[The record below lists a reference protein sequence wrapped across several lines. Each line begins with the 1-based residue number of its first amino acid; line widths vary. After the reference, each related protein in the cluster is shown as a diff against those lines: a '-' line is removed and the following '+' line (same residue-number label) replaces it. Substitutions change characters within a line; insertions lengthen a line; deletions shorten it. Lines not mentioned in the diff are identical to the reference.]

1 MNKIIKNKEDA
12 PSSFYQRFRAFVR
25 NILFIKPKNIEDV
38 TEVLESSLSSD
49 IIDEVAFSIAENA
62 IKLRATSVKE
72 IMIPKVEMV
81 TVDVNESQDVFI
93 NRIIESGHSRYPVMG
108 ENKNEVKGLLL
119 AKDILPALHSKT
131 PISLEKVTRN
141 VKVVPENKKADTM
154 LEEFKN
160 DRSHM
165 AVVIDEYGSVS
176 GLITIEDVLEEL
188 VGEIEDEHDT
198 GDVDELIQVSPTEYI
213 ADARLDINVF
223 EKKFDL
229 KFDDLDA
236 ETVGGL
242 FIHKLGLLPKVG
254 DRIEVNNM
262 TLAVTAADK
271 RKVKKIGITINK
283 PASD

>member
-1 MNKIIKNKEDA
+1 MKSEEEKPPSIAFKKLKNLI
-12 PSSFYQRFRAFVR
+12 SF
-25 NILFIKPKNIEDV
+25 KPKSLNEV
-38 TEVLESSLSSD
+38 SEVLQHALNTN
-49 IIDEVAFSIAENA
+49 IIDKEAQLIAEKA
-62 IKLRATSVKE
+62 IRLGDTTLKE

-141 VKVVPENKKADTM
+141 IKVVPENKKADTM

-283 PASD
+283 PTSD

>member
-1 MNKIIKNKEDA
+1 MKSEVEKPPSTAFKKLKNLI
-12 PSSFYQRFRAFVR
+12 SF
-25 NILFIKPKNIEDV
+25 KPKSLNEV
-38 TEVLESSLSSD
+38 SEVLQHALNTN
-49 IIDEVAFSIAENA
+49 IIDKEAQLIAEKA
-62 IKLRATSVKE
+62 IRLGDTTLKE

-141 VKVVPENKKADTM
+141 IKVVPENKKADTM

-254 DRIEVNNM
+254 DRIEINNM

-271 RKVKKIGITINK
+271 RKVKKIGITINN
-283 PASD
+283 PTSD

>member
-1 MNKIIKNKEDA
+1 MKSEEEKPPSTAFKKLKNLI
-12 PSSFYQRFRAFVR
+12 SF
-25 NILFIKPKNIEDV
+25 KPKSLNEV
-38 TEVLESSLSSD
+38 SEVLQHALNTN
-49 IIDEVAFSIAENA
+49 IIDKEAQLIAEKA
-62 IKLRATSVKE
+62 IRLGDTTLKE

-81 TVDVNESQDVFI
+81 TVDVNESQDIFI

-131 PISLEKVTRN
+131 PISLEKLTRN
-141 VKVVPENKKADTM
+141 IKVVPENKKADTM

-283 PASD
+283 STSD

>member
-1 MNKIIKNKEDA
+1 MKSEEEKPPSTAFKKLKNLI
-12 PSSFYQRFRAFVR
+12 SF
-25 NILFIKPKNIEDV
+25 KPNSLNEV
-38 TEVLESSLSSD
+38 SEVLQHALNTN
-49 IIDEVAFSIAENA
+49 IIDKEAQLIAEKA
-62 IKLRATSVKE
+62 IRLGDTTLKE

-141 VKVVPENKKADTM
+141 IKVVPENKKADTM

-188 VGEIEDEHDT
+188 VGEIEDEHDI

>member
-1 MNKIIKNKEDA
+1 MKSEEEKPPSTAFKKLKNLI
-12 PSSFYQRFRAFVR
+12 SF
-25 NILFIKPKNIEDV
+25 KPKSLNEV
-38 TEVLESSLSSD
+38 SEVLQHALNTN
-49 IIDEVAFSIAENA
+49 IIDKEAQLIAEKA
-62 IKLRATSVKE
+62 IRLGDTTLKE

-141 VKVVPENKKADTM
+141 IKVVPENKKADTM

>member
-1 MNKIIKNKEDA
+1 MKSEEEKPPSTAFKKLKNLI
-12 PSSFYQRFRAFVR
+12 SF
-25 NILFIKPKNIEDV
+25 KPNSLNEV
-38 TEVLESSLSSD
+38 SEVLQHALNTN
-49 IIDEVAFSIAENA
+49 IIDKEAQLIAEKA
-62 IKLRATSVKE
+62 IRLGDTTLKE

-81 TVDVNESQDVFI
+81 TVDVNESQDIFI

-141 VKVVPENKKADTM
+141 IKVVPENKKADTM

-283 PASD
+283 PTSD

>member
-1 MNKIIKNKEDA
+1 MKSEEEKPPSTAFKKLKNLI
-12 PSSFYQRFRAFVR
+12 SF
-25 NILFIKPKNIEDV
+25 KPKSLNEV
-38 TEVLESSLSSD
+38 SEVLQHALNTN
-49 IIDEVAFSIAENA
+49 IIDKEAQLIAEKA
-62 IKLRATSVKE
+62 IRLGDTTLKE

-131 PISLEKVTRN
+131 PISLDKVTRN
-141 VKVVPENKKADTM
+141 IKVVPENKKADTM

-283 PASD
+283 PTSD

>member
-1 MNKIIKNKEDA
+1 MKSEEEKPPSTAFKKLKNLI
-12 PSSFYQRFRAFVR
+12 SF
-25 NILFIKPKNIEDV
+25 KPNSLNEV
-38 TEVLESSLSSD
+38 SEVLQHALNTN
-49 IIDEVAFSIAENA
+49 IIDKEAQLIAEKA
-62 IKLRATSVKE
+62 IRLGDTTLKE

-93 NRIIESGHSRYPVMG
+93 SRIIESGHSRYPVMG

-141 VKVVPENKKADTM
+141 IKVVPENKKADTM

>member
-1 MNKIIKNKEDA
+1 MKSEEEKPPSTAFKKLKNLI
-12 PSSFYQRFRAFVR
+12 SF
-25 NILFIKPKNIEDV
+25 KPKSLN
-38 TEVLESSLSSD
+38 EVSEILQHALNTN
-49 IIDEVAFSIAENA
+49 IIDKEAQLIAEKA
-62 IKLRATSVKE
+62 IRLGDTTLKE

-141 VKVVPENKKADTM
+141 IKVVPENKKADTM

>member
-1 MNKIIKNKEDA
+1 MKSEEEKPPSTAFKKLKNLI
-12 PSSFYQRFRAFVR
+12 SF
-25 NILFIKPKNIEDV
+25 KPKSLNEV
-38 TEVLESSLSSD
+38 SEVLQHALNTN
-49 IIDEVAFSIAENA
+49 IIDKEAQLIAEKA
-62 IKLRATSVKE
+62 IRLGDTTLKE

-141 VKVVPENKKADTM
+141 IKVVPENKKADTM

-176 GLITIEDVLEEL
+176 GMITIEDVLEEL

-283 PASD
+283 PTSD

>member
-1 MNKIIKNKEDA
+1 MKSEEEKPPSTAFKKLKNLI
-12 PSSFYQRFRAFVR
+12 SF
-25 NILFIKPKNIEDV
+25 KPKSLNEV
-38 TEVLESSLSSD
+38 SEVLQHALNTN
-49 IIDEVAFSIAENA
+49 IIDKEAQLIAEKA
-62 IKLRATSVKE
+62 IRLGDTTLKE
-72 IMIPKVEMV
+72 IMIPNVEMV

-141 VKVVPENKKADTM
+141 IKVVPENKKADTM

>member
-1 MNKIIKNKEDA
+1 MKSEEEKPPSTAFKKLKNLI
-12 PSSFYQRFRAFVR
+12 SF
-25 NILFIKPKNIEDV
+25 KPNSLNEV
-38 TEVLESSLSSD
+38 SEVLQHALNTN
-49 IIDEVAFSIAENA
+49 IIDKEAQLIAEKA
-62 IKLRATSVKE
+62 IRLGDTTLKE

-141 VKVVPENKKADTM
+141 IKVVPENKKADTM

-229 KFDDLDA
+229 KFDELDA

>member
-1 MNKIIKNKEDA
+1 MKSEEEKP
-12 PSSFYQRFRAFVR
+12 PSSAFKKLK
-25 NILFIKPKNIEDV
+25 NLISFKPKSLNEV
-38 TEVLESSLSSD
+38 SEVLQHALNTN
-49 IIDEVAFSIAENA
+49 IIDKEAQLIAEKA
-62 IKLRATSVKE
+62 IRLGDTTLKE
-72 IMIPKVEMV
+72 IMIPNVEMV

-119 AKDILPALHSKT
+119 AKDILPALHSKM

-141 VKVVPENKKADTM
+141 IKVVPDNKKADTM

-283 PASD
+283 PSSD

>member
-1 MNKIIKNKEDA
+1 MKPEEEKPPSTAFKKLKNLI
-12 PSSFYQRFRAFVR
+12 SF
-25 NILFIKPKNIEDV
+25 KPNSLNEV
-38 TEVLESSLSSD
+38 SEVLQHALNTN
-49 IIDEVAFSIAENA
+49 IIDKEAQLIAEKA
-62 IKLRATSVKE
+62 IRLGDTTLKE

-141 VKVVPENKKADTM
+141 IKVVPENKKADTM

>member
-1 MNKIIKNKEDA
+1 MKSEEEKPPSTAFKKLKNLI
-12 PSSFYQRFRAFVR
+12 SF
-25 NILFIKPKNIEDV
+25 KPKSLDEV
-38 TEVLESSLSSD
+38 SEVLQHALNTN
-49 IIDEVAFSIAENA
+49 IIDKEAQLIAEKA
-62 IKLRATSVKE
+62 IRLGDTTLKE

-81 TVDVNESQDVFI
+81 TVNVNESQDVFI

-141 VKVVPENKKADTM
+141 IKVVPENKKADTM

-283 PASD
+283 PTSD

>member
-1 MNKIIKNKEDA
+1 MKSEEEKPPSTAFKKLKNLI
-12 PSSFYQRFRAFVR
+12 SF
-25 NILFIKPKNIEDV
+25 KPKSLNEV
-38 TEVLESSLSSD
+38 SEVLQHALNTN
-49 IIDEVAFSIAENA
+49 IIDKEAQLIAEKA
-62 IKLRATSVKE
+62 IRLGDTTLKE

-81 TVDVNESQDVFI
+81 TVDVNESQDILI

-131 PISLEKVTRN
+131 PISLEKLTRN
-141 VKVVPENKKADTM
+141 IKVVPENKKADTM

-283 PASD
+283 PTSD

>member
-1 MNKIIKNKEDA
+1 MKSEEEKPPSTAFKKLKNLI
-12 PSSFYQRFRAFVR
+12 SF
-25 NILFIKPKNIEDV
+25 KPKSLNEV
-38 TEVLESSLSSD
+38 SEVLQHALKTN
-49 IIDEVAFSIAENA
+49 IIDKEAQLIAEKA
-62 IKLRATSVKE
+62 IRLGDTTLKE

-131 PISLEKVTRN
+131 SISLEKVTRN
-141 VKVVPENKKADTM
+141 IKVVPENKKADTM

-283 PASD
+283 PTSD

>member
-1 MNKIIKNKEDA
+1 MKSEEEKPPSTAFKKLKNLI
-12 PSSFYQRFRAFVR
+12 SF
-25 NILFIKPKNIEDV
+25 KPKSLNEV
-38 TEVLESSLSSD
+38 SEVLQHALNTN
-49 IIDEVAFSIAENA
+49 IIDKEAQLIAEKA
-62 IKLRATSVKE
+62 IRLGDITLKE

-108 ENKNEVKGLLL
+108 ENKSEVKGLLL

-141 VKVVPENKKADTM
+141 IKVVPENKKADTM

>member
-1 MNKIIKNKEDA
+1 MKSEEEKP
-12 PSSFYQRFRAFVR
+12 PSTAFKKLKSLISF
-25 NILFIKPKNIEDV
+25 KPKSLNEV
-38 TEVLESSLSSD
+38 SEVLQHALNTN
-49 IIDEVAFSIAENA
+49 IIDKEAQLIAEKA
-62 IKLRATSVKE
+62 IRLGDTTLKE

-131 PISLEKVTRN
+131 PISLEKLTRN
-141 VKVVPENKKADTM
+141 IKVVPENKKADTM

-283 PASD
+283 PTSD

>member
-1 MNKIIKNKEDA
+1 MKSEEEKPPSTAFKKLKNLI
-12 PSSFYQRFRAFVR
+12 SF
-25 NILFIKPKNIEDV
+25 KPKSLNEV
-38 TEVLESSLSSD
+38 SEVLQHALNTN
-49 IIDEVAFSIAENA
+49 IIDKEAQLIAEKA
-62 IKLRATSVKE
+62 IRLGDTTLKE

-141 VKVVPENKKADTM
+141 IKIVPENKKADTM

-283 PASD
+283 PTSD

>member
-1 MNKIIKNKEDA
+1 MKSEEEKPPSTAFKKLKNLI
-12 PSSFYQRFRAFVR
+12 SF
-25 NILFIKPKNIEDV
+25 KPKSLNEV
-38 TEVLESSLSSD
+38 SEVLQHALNTN
-49 IIDEVAFSIAENA
+49 IIDKEAQLIAEKA
-62 IKLRATSVKE
+62 IRLGDTTLKE

-93 NRIIESGHSRYPVMG
+93 SRIIESGHSRYPVMG

-141 VKVVPENKKADTM
+141 IKVVPENKKADTM

-283 PASD
+283 PTSD

>member
-1 MNKIIKNKEDA
+1 MKSEEEKPPSTAFKKLKNLR
-12 PSSFYQRFRAFVR
+12 SF
-25 NILFIKPKNIEDV
+25 KPKSLNEV
-38 TEVLESSLSSD
+38 SEVLQHALNTN
-49 IIDEVAFSIAENA
+49 IIDKEAQLIAEKA
-62 IKLRATSVKE
+62 IRLGDTTLKE

-141 VKVVPENKKADTM
+141 IKVVPENKKADTM

-283 PASD
+283 PTSD

>member
-1 MNKIIKNKEDA
+1 MKSEEEKPPSTAFKKLKNLI
-12 PSSFYQRFRAFVR
+12 SF
-25 NILFIKPKNIEDV
+25 KPKSLNEV
-38 TEVLESSLSSD
+38 SEVLQHALNTN
-49 IIDEVAFSIAENA
+49 IIDKEAQLIAEKA
-62 IKLRATSVKE
+62 IRLGDTTLKE

-108 ENKNEVKGLLL
+108 ENKNEVTGLLL
-119 AKDILPALHSKT
+119 AKDILPALNSKT

-141 VKVVPENKKADTM
+141 IKVVPENKKADTM

-283 PASD
+283 PTSD

>member
-1 MNKIIKNKEDA
+1 MKSEEEKPPSTAFKKLKNLI
-12 PSSFYQRFRAFVR
+12 SF
-25 NILFIKPKNIEDV
+25 KPNSLNEV
-38 TEVLESSLSSD
+38 SEVLQHALNTN
-49 IIDEVAFSIAENA
+49 IIDKEAQLIAEKA
-62 IKLRATSVKE
+62 IRLGDTTLKE

-131 PISLEKVTRN
+131 PISLKKVTRN
-141 VKVVPENKKADTM
+141 IKVVPENKKADTM

-160 DRSHM
+160 DRSHL

>member
-1 MNKIIKNKEDA
+1 MKSEEDKPPSTAFKKLKNLI
-12 PSSFYQRFRAFVR
+12 SF
-25 NILFIKPKNIEDV
+25 KPKSLNEV
-38 TEVLESSLSSD
+38 SEVLQHALNTN
-49 IIDEVAFSIAENA
+49 IIDKEAQLIAEKA
-62 IKLRATSVKE
+62 IRLGDTTLKE

-131 PISLEKVTRN
+131 PISLEKLTRN
-141 VKVVPENKKADTM
+141 IKVVPENKKADTM

-283 PASD
+283 PTSD

>member
-1 MNKIIKNKEDA
+1 MKSEEEKPPSTAFKKLKNLI
-12 PSSFYQRFRAFVR
+12 SF
-25 NILFIKPKNIEDV
+25 KPKSLNEV
-38 TEVLESSLSSD
+38 SEVLQHALNTN
-49 IIDEVAFSIAENA
+49 IIDKEAELIAEKA
-62 IKLRATSVKE
+62 IRLGDTTLKE

-141 VKVVPENKKADTM
+141 IKVVPENKKADTM

-283 PASD
+283 PTSD

>member
-1 MNKIIKNKEDA
+1 MKSEEEKPPSTAFKKLKNLI
-12 PSSFYQRFRAFVR
+12 SF
-25 NILFIKPKNIEDV
+25 KPKSLNEV
-38 TEVLESSLSSD
+38 SEVLQHALNTN
-49 IIDEVAFSIAENA
+49 IIDKEAQLIAEKA
-62 IKLRATSVKE
+62 IRLGDTTLKE

-141 VKVVPENKKADTM
+141 IKVVPENKKADTM

-165 AVVIDEYGSVS
+165 AVVIDDYASVS

-283 PASD
+283 PTSD

>member
-1 MNKIIKNKEDA
+1 MKSEEEKPPSTAFKKLKNLI
-12 PSSFYQRFRAFVR
+12 SF
-25 NILFIKPKNIEDV
+25 KPKSLNEV
-38 TEVLESSLSSD
+38 SEVLQHALNTN
-49 IIDEVAFSIAENA
+49 IIDKEAQLIAEKA
-62 IKLRATSVKE
+62 IRLGDTTLKE

-131 PISLEKVTRN
+131 PISLEKVTRSI
-141 VKVVPENKKADTM
+141 KVVPENKKADTM

-213 ADARLDINVF
+213 ADAKLDINVF

-283 PASD
+283 PTSD

>member
-1 MNKIIKNKEDA
+1 MKSEEEKPPSIAFKKLKNLI
-12 PSSFYQRFRAFVR
+12 SF
-25 NILFIKPKNIEDV
+25 KPKSLNEV
-38 TEVLESSLSSD
+38 SEVLQHALNTN
-49 IIDEVAFSIAENA
+49 IIDKEAQLIAEKA
-62 IKLRATSVKE
+62 IRLGDTTLKE
-72 IMIPKVEMV
+72 IMIPNVEMV
-81 TVDVNESQDVFI
+81 TVDVNESQDVFM

-131 PISLEKVTRN
+131 SISLEKVTRN
-141 VKVVPENKKADTM
+141 IKVVPENKKADTM

-283 PASD
+283 STSD

>member
-1 MNKIIKNKEDA
+1 MKSEEEKPPSTAFKKLKNLI
-12 PSSFYQRFRAFVR
+12 SF
-25 NILFIKPKNIEDV
+25 KPKSLNEV
-38 TEVLESSLSSD
+38 SEVLQHALNTN
-49 IIDEVAFSIAENA
+49 IIDKEAQLIAEKA
-62 IKLRATSVKE
+62 IRLGDTTLKE

-141 VKVVPENKKADTM
+141 IKVVPENKKADTM

-198 GDVDELIQVSPTEYI
+198 GDVDELIQVSPSEYI

-283 PASD
+283 PTSD

>member
-1 MNKIIKNKEDA
+1 MKSEEEKPPSTTFKKLKNLI
-12 PSSFYQRFRAFVR
+12 SF
-25 NILFIKPKNIEDV
+25 KPKSLNEV
-38 TEVLESSLSSD
+38 SEVLQHALNTN
-49 IIDEVAFSIAENA
+49 IIDKEAQLIAEKA
-62 IKLRATSVKE
+62 IRLGDTTLKE

-141 VKVVPENKKADTM
+141 IKVVPENKKADTM

-283 PASD
+283 PTSD

>member
-1 MNKIIKNKEDA
+1 MKSEEEKPPSTAFKKLKNLI
-12 PSSFYQRFRAFVR
+12 SF
-25 NILFIKPKNIEDV
+25 KPKSLNEV
-38 TEVLESSLSSD
+38 SEVLQHALNTN
-49 IIDEVAFSIAENA
+49 IIDKEAQLIAEKA
-62 IKLRATSVKE
+62 IRLGDTTLKE

-93 NRIIESGHSRYPVMG
+93 DRIIESGHSRYPVMG

-141 VKVVPENKKADTM
+141 IKIVPENKKADTM

>member
-1 MNKIIKNKEDA
+1 MKSEEEKPPSTAFKKLKNLI
-12 PSSFYQRFRAFVR
+12 SF
-25 NILFIKPKNIEDV
+25 KPNSLNEV
-38 TEVLESSLSSD
+38 SEVLQHALNTN
-49 IIDEVAFSIAENA
+49 IIDKEAQLIAEKA
-62 IKLRATSVKE
+62 IRLGDTTLKE

-81 TVDVNESQDVFI
+81 TVDVNESQDIFI

-131 PISLEKVTRN
+131 PISLEKLTRN
-141 VKVVPENKKADTM
+141 IKVVPENKKADTM

-283 PASD
+283 PTSD

>member
-1 MNKIIKNKEDA
+1 MKSEEEKPPSTAFKKLKNLI
-12 PSSFYQRFRAFVR
+12 SF
-25 NILFIKPKNIEDV
+25 KPKSLNEV
-38 TEVLESSLSSD
+38 SEVLQHALNTN
-49 IIDEVAFSIAENA
+49 IIDKEAQLIAEKA
-62 IKLRATSVKE
+62 IRLGDTTLKE

-81 TVDVNESQDVFI
+81 TVDVNESQDIFI

-141 VKVVPENKKADTM
+141 IKVVPENKKADTM

-254 DRIEVNNM
+254 DKIEVNNM

>member
-1 MNKIIKNKEDA
+1 MKSEEEKPPSTAFKKLKNLI
-12 PSSFYQRFRAFVR
+12 SF
-25 NILFIKPKNIEDV
+25 KPKSLNEV
-38 TEVLESSLSSD
+38 SEVLQHALNTN
-49 IIDEVAFSIAENA
+49 IIDKEAQLIAEKA
-62 IKLRATSVKE
+62 IRLGDTTFKE

-131 PISLEKVTRN
+131 PISLEKLTRN
-141 VKVVPENKKADTM
+141 IKVVPENKKADTM

-283 PASD
+283 PTSD

>member
-1 MNKIIKNKEDA
+1 MKSEEEKPPSTAFKKLKNLI
-12 PSSFYQRFRAFVR
+12 SF
-25 NILFIKPKNIEDV
+25 KPKSLNEV
-38 TEVLESSLSSD
+38 SEVLQHALNTN
-49 IIDEVAFSIAENA
+49 IIDKEAQLIAEKA
-62 IKLRATSVKE
+62 IRLGDITLKE
-72 IMIPKVEMV
+72 IMIPRVEMV

-131 PISLEKVTRN
+131 PISLEKLTRN
-141 VKVVPENKKADTM
+141 IKVVPENKKADTM

-283 PASD
+283 PTSD

>member
-1 MNKIIKNKEDA
+1 MKSEEEKPPSTAFKKLKNLI
-12 PSSFYQRFRAFVR
+12 SF
-25 NILFIKPKNIEDV
+25 KPKSLNEV
-38 TEVLESSLSSD
+38 SEVLQHALNTN
-49 IIDEVAFSIAENA
+49 IIDKEAQLIAEKA
-62 IKLRATSVKE
+62 IRLGDTTLKE

-141 VKVVPENKKADTM
+141 IKVVPENKKADTM

-165 AVVIDEYGSVS
+165 AVIIDEYGSVS

>member
-1 MNKIIKNKEDA
+1 MKSEEEKPPSTAFKKLKNLI
-12 PSSFYQRFRAFVR
+12 S
-25 NILFIKPKNIEDV
+25 IKPKSLNEV
-38 TEVLESSLSSD
+38 SEVLQHALNTN
-49 IIDEVAFSIAENA
+49 IIDKEAQLIAEKA
-62 IKLRATSVKE
+62 IRLGDTTLKE

-131 PISLEKVTRN
+131 PISLEKLTRN
-141 VKVVPENKKADTM
+141 IKVVPENKKADTM

-283 PASD
+283 PTSD